1 MDPNWLSNHVL
12 TTLGVRRFTPVF
24 VVCVAGVLQAR
35 SRDAQLRRIQAARG
49 LGVRHVQH
57 HRRRNG
63 ESPRI
68 LLGWRYTSCI
78 TCTLPPLLSAVA
90 VPYLTSRRDG
100 SALFNNSA
108 DMSFF
113 FGRCLPR
120 IDPHCVGTAMQHSA
134 MQYLAF
140 VAILMFVLA
149 GQVKL
154 PSSAPRHSTIVKVP
168 AQCQL
173 LDLCLTPRCP
183 RCVRCFVSWGNRHRR
198 RCLTAAGSLEGWCL
212 SSSSPR
218 R

>member
-1 MDPNWLSNHVL
+1 MGYDCRGVPDSSVYMVWTLTGCNRLNHVL

-63 ESPRI
+63 ESPRV
-68 LLGWRYTSCI
+68 LLLEWRYTSCI

-100 SALFNNSA
+100 SALSSNSA

-113 FGRCLPR
+113 FGWCLPR
-120 IDPHCVGTAMQHSA
+120 IDQHCVGTPSWYSHATQCHA
-134 MQYLAF
+134 
-140 VAILMFVLA
+140 VL
-149 GQVKL
+149 GFRCNIDVCVGR
-154 PSSAPRHSTIVKVP
+154 SSYRALHLVTRPKVP

-173 LDLCLTPRCP
+173 L
-183 RCVRCFVSWGNRHRR
+183 
-198 RCLTAAGSLEGWCL
+198 
-212 SSSSPR
+212 
-218 R
+218 